1 LPGIKLVVKLWDY
14 RKSAR
19 KSARR
24 YSAGTYVSYILEA
37 SECASGQLS
46 AQRSLRLNVKMIFAR
61 KGSPGEGRIVMAGI
75 SKSNTEKDI
84 ELLGNRVALV
94 TGGSRGIGRAIA
106 IRLAELGAAVAICGR
121 DTEKLRATADE
132 LHARTEGVFWQTAD
146 VTRADDVAKLVSAAE
161 AKLGP
166 IEILVNNAGIGLF
179 GPAHE
184 KSEEDWDRVLNT
196 NLKSVFLVSRAV
208 VPSMIKKGAG
218 DIINIS
224 SLAGRNTFAGG
235 GLYCAS
241 KWGVQ
246 GLSGSMAEDL
256 RGYGIRVSVICPGS
270 VATEFS
276 GHTVKDASKALQPE
290 DVAHAVEA
298 VVRQRPGSFVSEI
311 QVRPLRKS

>member
-1 LPGIKLVVKLWDY
+1 
-14 RKSAR
+14 
-19 KSARR
+19 
-24 YSAGTYVSYILEA
+24 
-37 SECASGQLS
+37 
-46 AQRSLRLNVKMIFAR
+46 MIFAR
-61 KGSPGEGRIVMAGI
+61 KGSPGEGRIVMTGI
-75 SKSNTEKDI
+75 SKTNAKNNAERPLVK
-84 ELLGNRVALV
+84 RVALV

-121 DTEKLRATADE
+121 NNEKLRATADE
-132 LHARTEGVFWQTAD
+132 LQARTERVFWQTAD
-146 VTRADDVAKLVSAAE
+146 VTRSDDVGKLISGTE

-196 NLKSVFLVSRAV
+196 NLKSVFLVSRAA

-246 GLSGSMAEDL
+246 GLSGCMAEDL
-256 RGYGIRVSVICPGS
+256 RAYGIRVSVICPGS

-276 GHTVKDASKALQPE
+276 GHALKDAGRALQPE

-298 VVRQRPGSFVSEI
+298 VVTQRPGSFMSEI